1 VEYSVVAYTD
11 GSGHHQSRFG
21 GWGAVV
27 ELDRKVAALF
37 GGVSDFT
44 TNRLEMVGPLMAMQ
58 YLAHVGV
65 TGQRVQINSDSQ
77 YLVRGMNEWVIG
89 WKAMN
94 WKTHAGQSVKNKDL
108 WIDLLL
114 AVTALRQGK
123 NEVDFEWLPAHAGI
137 EGNENADKLA
147 NLGRLMLRNE
157 QAQEKSWG
165 HGSHV
170 SAGLLDF
177 EPSWQPSSEYVRQ
190 FRWTIAA

>member
-1 VEYSVVAYTD
+1 
-11 GSGHHQSRFG
+11 
-21 GWGAVV
+21 V

-44 TNRLEMVGPLMAMQ
+44 TSRMEMVAPLMAMQ

-65 TGQRVQINSDSQ
+65 SGQRIQINSDSQ

-89 WKAMN
+89 WKAMS
-94 WKTHAGQSVKNKDL
+94 WTTHAGHSVKNKDL

-114 AVTALRQGK
+114 AITALRQSK
-123 NEVDFEWLPAHAGI
+123 NEVDFKWLPGHVGI

-147 NLGRLMLRNE
+147 NYGRLRLRNE
-157 QAQEKSWG
+157 NAQEKSWG

-170 SAGLLDF
+170 SAGLLHF
-177 EPSWQPSSEYVRQ
+177 KPLWQPSSEHVRE
-190 FRWTIAA
+190 FRWTIDA